1 LKNILLKFYE
11 YEMQAEKNIQK
22 AVALF
27 YDGKNTP
34 TVTAKGTG
42 AVADNIIAIA
52 EQHGVPLC
60 DNSALVELL
69 VTLELDDDIPETLF
83 IAVAYI
89 IAFAYELDGKV
100 NPHPTSPF
108 SKGRS

>member
-1 LKNILLKFYE
+1 MKPNHK
-11 YEMQAEKNIQK
+11 IQK

-27 YDGKNTP
+27 YDGKNSP
-34 TVTAKGTG
+34 TVSAKGTG

-69 VTLELDDDIPETLF
+69 VTLELGDEIPETLYL
-83 IAVAYI
+83 AVAYI
-89 IAFAYELDGKV
+89 IAFAYQLEGKE
-100 NPHPTSPF
+100 PEAWQKP
-108 SKGRS
+108 